1 MAPAIGKGRF
11 QGLLDV
17 DISTPCGG
25 FGAEE
30 LTNDPLRPTDT
41 TGCGAED
48 SIGYFW
54 CEYSPPRLSA
64 LELWRDQAWIQAFA
78 AASTGKGT
86 VACGCLSIA
95 KLTRCHTM
103 SELPSVGRPDL
114 LRRYC
119 NGKTVTHS
127 AF

>member
-54 CEYSPPRLSA
+54 CEYSPPRLS
-64 LELWRDQAWIQAFA
+64 
-78 AASTGKGT
+78 SSGGT
-86 VACGCLSIA
+86 RRGSKHLQ
-95 KLTRCHTM
+95 L
-103 SELPSVGRPDL
+103 L
-114 LRRYC
+114 LRDSERSHV
-119 NGKTVTHS
+119 GV
-127 AF
+127 